1 MSVCVV
7 AQTDTSTEVR
17 VTAELLGRGR
27 RLCSVVPVFLE
38 NGSCLCVCV
47 CWTQHPNRKRSPHED
62 VGMTLTTRQL
72 EITVHQDPNIFG
84 GQKNRQQRWKKKRFL
99 GGDPVCEY
107 KTFRRQ
113 SVTFR
118 ATDRDEP
125 SGHRALQLCRLNC
138 SFRFSV
144 GVQRLSTKK
153 MVIETCF
160 RMLQMSSIWTVDRT
174 FEQFPV

>member
-1 MSVCVV
+1 MCVV

-47 CWTQHPNRKRSPHED
+47 YWTQHPNRKRSPHED

-84 GQKNRQQRWKKKRFL
+84 GQKNRQQRWKKKGFWAATRCANTKL
-99 GGDPVCEY
+99 
-107 KTFRRQ
+107 
-113 SVTFR
+113 SVASLSR
-118 ATDRDEP
+118 
-125 SGHRALQLCRLNC
+125 SGPRTEMSRVAIERC
-138 SFRFSV
+138 SCV
-144 GVQRLSTKK
+144 G
-153 MVIETCF
+153 
-160 RMLQMSSIWTVDRT
+160 
-174 FEQFPV
+174 